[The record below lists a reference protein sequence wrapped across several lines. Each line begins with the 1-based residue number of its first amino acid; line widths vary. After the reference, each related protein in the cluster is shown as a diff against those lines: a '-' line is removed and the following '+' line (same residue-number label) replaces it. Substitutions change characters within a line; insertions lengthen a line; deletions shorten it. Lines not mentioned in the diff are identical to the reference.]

1 MTLTPKEKIF
11 FQVRLKRVYCI
22 VDDTQ
27 RSKRNPELHPKDDAR
42 KMLIELMEKVNCQV
56 C

>member
-11 FQVRLKRVYCI
+11 FQVRLKRIYFI
-22 VDDTQ
+22 VDMTQ
-27 RSKRNPELHPKDDAR
+27 RSKGNPELHPKDDAR
-42 KMLIELMEKVNCQV
+42 TMLKELMEKVNCHV